1 MSYLEI
7 KNYSKTIKGNE
18 VLKNINLTL
27 DSGYV
32 YSFYGRNGCG
42 KSMLFKAICGFIYP
56 TKGMIII
63 DGKQLHKDMDVPKN
77 VGALIENAG
86 FIPHLTGYENLK
98 LLADIN
104 HKISDDIIYDYL
116 NLMHLNNHKVYKQY
130 SLGMKQRLAIA
141 QAMMENPKLII
152 LDEPMNALDQEHV
165 DIVKELILQKKNAG
179 DLILLASH
187 NKDDLKDLS
196 DFIYEME
203 NGEIKGLIQL

>member
-7 KNYSKTIKGNE
+7 KNYSKTIKGND
-18 VLKNINLTL
+18 VLKNINLEL
-27 DSGYV
+27 ELGHV
-32 YSFYGRNGCG
+32 YSFHGRNGCG

-56 TKGMIII
+56 TDGEILI
-63 DGKQLHKDMDVPKN
+63 DGKKLLRDMDVPESI
-77 VGALIENAG
+77 GALIENPG
-86 FIPHLTGYENLK
+86 FVLNLTGYENLK

-104 HKISDDIIYDYL
+104 HKITDETINVFLD
-116 NLMHLNNHKVYKQY
+116 LMHLNNHKVYKQY

-141 QAMMENPKLII
+141 QALMENPKLII

-165 DIVKELILQKKNAG
+165 EIVKELILQKRNAG
-179 DLILLASH
+179 ALILLASH

>member
-18 VLKNINLTL
+18 VLKNINLEL
-27 DSGYV
+27 ESGHV

-56 TKGMIII
+56 TQGEIII
-63 DGKQLHKDMDVPKN
+63 DGKKLHQDMDVPQS
-77 VGALIENAG
+77 VGALIENSG
-86 FIPHLTGYENLK
+86 FIHHLTGFENLK

-104 HKISDDIIYDYL
+104 HQIGDEVITSFLDL
-116 NLMHLNNHKVYKQY
+116 LHLNNDKLYKQY

-141 QAMMENPKLII
+141 QAMMENPTLII

-165 DIVKELILQKKNAG
+165 EIVKELILQKRNAG
-179 DLILLASH
+179 ALILLASH
-187 NKDDLKDLS
+187 NKEDLKDLS
-196 DFIYEME
+196 DTIYEME
-203 NGEIKGLIQL
+203 NGEIKGLIKL